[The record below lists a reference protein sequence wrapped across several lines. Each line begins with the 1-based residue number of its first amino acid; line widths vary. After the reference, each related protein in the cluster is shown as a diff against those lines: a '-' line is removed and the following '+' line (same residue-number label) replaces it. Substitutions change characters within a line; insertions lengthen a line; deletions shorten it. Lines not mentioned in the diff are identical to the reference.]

1 MQLQLLQVPGV
12 DRRLEGPF
20 EAVLAHR
27 IVQAADG
34 VPAQPGPPTHAAPVH
49 RQGPAGKPDD
59 SDQLVGRQGAPAT
72 DTGPCRRYAS
82 ASSVTSAT
90 TTASSTTPSLATTTA
105 SSTVTSPSA
114 DSVTTASSTMT
125 SPSAD
130 SVTTTTSAGSSAWW
144 VHSSADIASP
154 PSAGFHTSS
163 PFSSSH
169 HSPSAQS
176 CSP

>member
-34 VPAQPGPPTHAAPVH
+34 VPAQPGPPTHTVPVH
-49 RQGPAGKPDD
+49 RQGPARKPDD

-82 ASSVTSAT
+82 ASSDTSAPSAASAT
-90 TTASSTTPSLATTTA
+90 TTT

-114 DSVTTASSTMT
+114 DSVSTTSSTM
-125 SPSAD
+125 
-130 SVTTTTSAGSSAWW
+130 
-144 VHSSADIASP
+144 
-154 PSAGFHTSS
+154 
-163 PFSSSH
+163 
-169 HSPSAQS
+169 
-176 CSP
+176 